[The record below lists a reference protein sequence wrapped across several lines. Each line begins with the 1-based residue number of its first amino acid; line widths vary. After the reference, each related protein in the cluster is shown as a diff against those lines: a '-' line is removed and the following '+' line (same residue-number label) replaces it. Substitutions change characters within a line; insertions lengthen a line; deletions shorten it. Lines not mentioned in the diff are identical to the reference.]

1 MSGAKMSVDFSGDEL
16 VVDGEEESTF
26 CSKHTGRPLRRIK
39 IGLIAQT
46 LQAHRSLLLKMR
58 RAEHDGISSAD
69 DKGNVTGMWKIINSS
84 FCCQGEEH
92 SPEYYHEILMEEQEE
107 LQIDCLL
114 IDDLILRPYFYEE
127 EFDCDDLSVKSRI
140 MVTPD
145 QDARLRMMMKDDG
158 YFSVVRRG
166 INEDPREMRFSN
178 TILWS
183 RHGNKFKYELI
194 LVDRSY
200 DERDRPLARLFQPQ
214 MSRMQ
219 SAVAAQAEMVEAM
232 LETMVTRKYLTEG
245 DVAEMRKKA
254 AERVWDRRREF
265 FEVRDI
271 DDFMNP
277 QPRLT
282 WD

>member
-1 MSGAKMSVDFSGDEL
+1 MSIDFSGDEL
-16 VVDGEEESTF
+16 VVDSEEESFF
-26 CSKHTGRPLRRIK
+26 CSRHTGRQLRRIK

-46 LQAHRSLLLKMR
+46 LQAHRSLLLKIR
-58 RAEHDGISSAD
+58 RAEHDGICSAD
-69 DKGNVTGMWKIINSS
+69 LRGNVTGKWKIASNT
-84 FCCQGEEH
+84 FCCQGDEH
-92 SPEYYHEILMEEQEE
+92 SPEYYHTILIEEQED
-107 LQIDCLL
+107 LVIDSLC
-114 IDDLILRPYFYEE
+114 IDDMVLRPYFYEE
-127 EFDCDDLSVKSRI
+127 EFDCDDLSIKSRV
-140 MVTPD
+140 MVSPE
-145 QDARLRMMMKDDG
+145 QDARLRMMMKDDS
-158 YFSVVRRG
+158 YFQVRRCG
-166 INEDPREMRFSN
+166 INEEPREMRFSN

-183 RHGNKFKYELI
+183 RHGNRFKYEII
-194 LVDRSY
+194 LVDKSY
-200 DERDRPLARLFQPQ
+200 DESDRPLARLFQPQ

-271 DDFMNP
+271 DEFIRP

>member
-1 MSGAKMSVDFSGDEL
+1 MSVDFSGDEL

-26 CSKHTGRPLRRIK
+26 FSKHTGKKLARIK
-39 IGLIAQT
+39 ISLIAQT
-46 LQAHRSLLLKMR
+46 LQAHRALLLKIR
-58 RAEHDGISSAD
+58 RAEHDGICSAD
-69 DKGNVTGMWKIINSS
+69 DRGIVTGKWKMAGST
-84 FCCQGEEH
+84 FCCQGDEH
-92 SPEYYHEILMEEQEE
+92 NPEYYHEILIEELED

-114 IDDLILRPYFYEE
+114 IDDLVLRPYFYEE
-127 EFDCDDLSVKSRI
+127 EFDCDDLSVKSRV
-140 MVTPD
+140 MVSPD
-145 QDARLRMMMKDDG
+145 QDARLRMMMKDDS
-158 YFSVVRRG
+158 YFLVRRRG
-166 INEDPREMRFSN
+166 INEVPREMRFSN

-200 DERDRPLARLFQPQ
+200 DEQDRPLARLFQPQ

-271 DDFMNP
+271 DDFIRP